1 VHRSTPPDAGVVLRR
16 IYGYSFERDRLMD
29 TSASLLDSLRDASD
43 EGAWSRLVDLYSP
56 LIRGWL
62 TRRGAAVDD
71 VEDVAQEVLAVV
83 VRRFPEFRRQP
94 QIGAFRAWL
103 RAITV
108 NCLRDHWRRN
118 NKQPTAVGG
127 TDFGVMVQQ
136 LEDPHSVLSKLWDR
150 EHDEHVTQYLLKQ
163 IRPDFAEKTWKAF
176 QRFALDG
183 LSADEVGKE
192 LQMTANAVFIA
203 KSRVMAALRD
213 RGRGLID

>member
-1 VHRSTPPDAGVVLRR
+1 
-16 IYGYSFERDRLMD
+16 MD